1 VAVLP
6 RKRFLCT
13 VCRKA
18 ETSGRTTQRDFFA
31 CMGLCRHY
39 TARVAEL
46 ADAPDLGSGGGSH
59 GGSSPPSRTK
69 QYREAGKLEK
79 RSIPKIGACGV
90 AKERHIMHVE
100 TTNVTKT
107 SLPEGTGQMKKML
120 LIIALA
126 LLLVPSLAA
135 AQYAGYGY
143 YYPEYSTPQYYRQYA
158 GPRGYPDQFYYR
170 QMPPRVYRN
179 WNHYNRMA
187 DQEALERSPLNPE
200 SSLQYLF
207 RSF

>member
-1 VAVLP
+1 MGVRVPPLAP
-6 RKRFLCT
+6 SDS
-13 VCRKA
+13 
-18 ETSGRTTQRDFFA
+18 ETDASPDRRAFVRNE
-31 CMGLCRHY
+31 L
-39 TARVAEL
+39 AEL
-46 ADAPDLGSGGGSH
+46 RKSAILCMW
-59 GGSSPPSRTK
+59 K
-69 QYREAGKLEK
+69 QL
-79 RSIPKIGACGV
+79 V
-90 AKERHIMHVE
+90 ATR
-100 TTNVTKT
+100 T